1 MTARS
6 GDKRPATEALDPVQ
20 PALTADV
27 TEEEEEGEESARCTA
42 PGDGAE
48 GADKPAAATGVP
60 PAKKQRDIAVS
71 PRKYFEV
78 C

>member
-6 GDKRPATEALDPVQ
+6 GDKRAATDALGPVQ

-27 TEEEEEGEESARCTA
+27 TEEGEESVRRTS
-42 PGDGAE
+42 PGGGAE
-48 GADKPAAATGVP
+48 EADKLAAATGVP
-60 PAKKQRDIAVS
+60 PAKKKRRDIAVS